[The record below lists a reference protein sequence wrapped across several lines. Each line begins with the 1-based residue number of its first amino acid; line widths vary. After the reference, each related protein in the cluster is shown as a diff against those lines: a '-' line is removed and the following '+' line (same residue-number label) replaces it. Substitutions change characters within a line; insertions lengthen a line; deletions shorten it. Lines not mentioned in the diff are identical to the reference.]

1 MPYKN
6 TERQRDYQREYKRH
20 QRAGTCQTP
29 CTTQLPAGFR
39 LKTARDVL
47 ALIEEQVQA
56 VRGDE
61 KLATTERARTIGYL
75 AGLALRAVEVTDLSE
90 RMEAVERV
98 LSPRKD
104 GACNGTEPHWPNN
117 TRN

>member
-6 TERQRDYQREYKRH
+6 PEQQRDYQREYKRQ
-20 QRAGTCQTP
+20 QRAGACQTP
-29 CTTQLPAGFR
+29 CTTQFPAEFK

-47 ALIEEQVQA
+47 ALVEEQVQA
-56 VRGDE
+56 VRSDE

-75 AGLALRAVEVTDLSE
+75 ASLALRAVEVTDLSE
-90 RMEAVERV
+90 RVEAVERV
-98 LSPRKD
+98 LKDRKEGSCD
-104 GACNGTEPHWPNN
+104 GADPHWPSS